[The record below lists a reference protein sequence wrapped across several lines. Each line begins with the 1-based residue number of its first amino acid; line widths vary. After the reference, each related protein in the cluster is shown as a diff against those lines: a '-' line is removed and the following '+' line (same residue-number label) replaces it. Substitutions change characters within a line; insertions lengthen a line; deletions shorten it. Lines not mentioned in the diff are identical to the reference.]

1 MNSDRQRKASQDEPH
16 GVQRFQA
23 ALGGAPV
30 ALAGVDAIGID
41 LSCPPAPEQEEAVVV
56 PVAVLSPGGMNEPL
70 ALIVADVGRGSPV
83 RSSTSL
89 TVIEADLPSCSDPIV
104 RGKEG

>member
-56 PVAVLSPGGMNEPL
+56 PVAVLTPGGMNEAL
-70 ALIVADVGRGSPV
+70 ALVVTDVGPV